1 MYKSIR
7 SSQATGVTFETPA
20 SIPMS
25 LEIPTQVKKRKSE
38 GDIRGPS
45 KRIGTTCVQ
54 HHGHAYDSERAQQE
68 HDYMQDLELEHDD
81 NDMRDSSSEALAVTE
96 ALAKMRDA
104 RQKQNEGKE
113 RYEKP
118 IRMRFWQWCC
128 SCEKAVKVEDDE
140 EGAQCANCGHARCAE
155 CLLLTERT
163 SRSVILSQRPIK
175 MSTKG

>member
-1 MYKSIR
+1 
-7 SSQATGVTFETPA
+7 
-20 SIPMS
+20 MS
-25 LEIPTQVKKRKSE
+25 LEIPTQLKKRKSE

-45 KRIGTTCVQ
+45 KRIETTCVQ
-54 HHGHAYDSERAQQE
+54 HHEYAYDPEEAQY
-68 HDYMQDLELEHDD
+68 DYMQDLVLEHDD
-81 NDMRDSSSEALAVTE
+81 NDMRDFSSEVLAVTE

-104 RQKQNEGKE
+104 RLKQNEGKE

-155 CLLLTERT
+155 CLVLTERT
-163 SRSVILSQRPIK
+163 SRSVILPQRPIK
-175 MSTKG
+175 MSTKA